1 MGFLSNIYKRLRTRT
16 SLKGATRS
24 EAQIE
29 RTLERFQDALGLR
42 FIRKELLRQALTHRS
57 ATSGEHFSENGTE
70 SNERLEFLGDSVLG
84 LVVNEHLF
92 HEYPQDREGLLTQMK
107 SLLVSRAVLSRK
119 AREMRVGEFLFL
131 SSGEEESGGRDRSS
145 ILADSFEAV
154 VGAIYL
160 DQGMEAARTFI
171 SERLMA
177 DSRNILEDRSNINY
191 KSVLQEHVQSEQK
204 THPQYRVT
212 SEDGP
217 DHEKVFTVDV
227 MVGRKVLGR
236 GKGKNKKRAQQ
247 EAARAA
253 LQSLDLLPKQPAGG
267 GLVVGNGLMSLGS
280 TGARRDRN
288 GGSRRA
294 PRRGRRR
301 GRRHSRS
308 K

>member
-1 MGFLSNIYKRLRTRT
+1 MGFLSDILKRLRPR
-16 SLKGATRS
+16 SGAGAATKS
-24 EAQIE
+24 EAQVE
-29 RTLERFQDALGLR
+29 RTLERFQELLGLR
-42 FIRKELLRQALTHRS
+42 FVHKDLLRRALTHRS
-57 ATSGEHFSENGTE
+57 ATAGDQQSENGTE

-92 HEYPQDREGLLTQMK
+92 HQYPRDREGLLTQMK

-119 AREMRVGEFLFL
+119 AREMKVGEFLFL

-171 SERLMA
+171 GERLMA
-177 DSRNILEDRSNINY
+177 DSRNILEDRSNINW
-191 KSVLQEHVQSEQK
+191 KSMLQEHVQSEQK

-253 LQSLDLLPKQPAGG
+253 LRSLDLLPKQSDGG
-267 GLVVGNGLMSLGS
+267 GLVVGNGLKPKLSS
-280 TGARRDRN
+280 GARHDRN
-288 GGSRRA
+288 GGRSSHRRS
-294 PRRGRRR
+294 RRR
-301 GRRHSRS
+301 GRRHSSS